1 MNINLK
7 NRQQLL
13 VIAAACIIGLFI
25 ANKILL
31 NPLQSL
37 WTTRSAR
44 VKDLKG
50 KVDHGSRLIRD
61 EQKLKLQWVHMQA
74 STLTNDVTQAEQQV
88 HRAFTRW
95 SSASGVQIVSLVF
108 SPWKQ
113 DSSGEYM
120 TQDSRVEAS
129 GDIRS
134 VKTFLQ
140 QIEQDPMALK
150 EQTVEVSSKDAN
162 GKQIVVGLQLS
173 ALVLTPK
180 KPKL

>member
-13 VIAAACIIGLFI
+13 VIAAAGIIGLFI
-25 ANKILL
+25 LNKILITPIQ
-31 NPLQSL
+31 NL
-37 WTTRSAR
+37 WTARSAR
-44 VKDLKG
+44 VADLRK
-50 KVDHGSRLIRD
+50 KVDHGQRLISA
-61 EQKLKLQWVHMQA
+61 EKALKLRWAQMQA

-108 SPWKQ
+108 SPWKT

-162 GKQIVVGLQLS
+162 GRQIVVGLQLS

-180 KPKL
+180 KAKL

>member
-13 VIAAACIIGLFI
+13 VIAAGCVIGLFA
-25 ANKILL
+25 ANKIILS
-31 NPLQSL
+31 PLQSI
-37 WTTRSAR
+37 WTARSTRVADLSKK
-44 VKDLKG
+44 VKRG
-50 KVDHGSRLIRD
+50 HALIRD
-61 EQKLKLQWVHMQA
+61 EQALKLRWAQMQA

-129 GDIRS
+129 GDLHS

-162 GKQIVVGLQLS
+162 GRQIVVGLQLS
-173 ALVLTPK
+173 ALILTPK